1 MALWRVKGMV
11 QIVKEGSPGELK
23 IQEPGSEDV
32 SVLSRLDILL
42 LEFV

>member
-1 MALWRVKGMV
+1 MPLWRVKGMV
-11 QIVKEGSPGELK
+11 QTVKLGSPGELK

-32 SVLSRLDILL
+32 SVLSRLGTLL